1 MRLFLWFLTRAC
13 HHRYTLT
20 PKNNIHTELPLNL
33 QQLRFVRETVRQ
45 KFSLTRAADVL
56 FTSQPG
62 VSKAIAEFENELG
75 FAVFQRHGKRVLALT
90 QPGEKVLKVVE
101 RILDE
106 VDNLSRVGHDFA
118 DEEAGKLTIAT
129 THTQARYFLPKI
141 VTQFRQQFPK
151 VQVSLLQ
158 GTPRQIGE
166 WVQQGQAEI
175 GVATE
180 ALTLFDSLVTLPCYQ
195 WQHVAVAPKG
205 HALHKHAQ
213 EISLKHLARHPIVTY
228 ETQFAGRGRIDMAF
242 SGEGIK
248 PNIVLEAID
257 ADVIKTYVA
266 LGLGI
271 GIIAGVAFDAV
282 RDTPLQAI
290 AVGHLFGTHTARVAV
305 RRGTFLRGYTYACL
319 QLMTPNADAAQLKT
333 LVEGE

>member
-1 MRLFLWFLTRAC
+1 M
-13 HHRYTLT
+13 
-20 PKNNIHTELPLNL
+20 NL

-45 KFSLTRAADVL
+45 KFSLTRTADVL

-75 FAVFQRHGKRVLALT
+75 FAVFQRHGKRLLGLT
-90 QPGEKVLKVVE
+90 APGAQVLKVVE
-101 RILDE
+101 RILNE

-118 DEEAGKLTIAT
+118 EEDAGKLTIAT

-141 VTQFRQQFPK
+141 VTEFRQRFPK

-158 GTPRQIGE
+158 GTPRQIGD
-166 WVQQGQAEI
+166 WVAQGQADI

-180 ALTLFDSLVTLPCYQ
+180 ALTLFDALVTLPCYQ
-195 WQHVAVAPKG
+195 WQHVVIAPKG
-205 HALHKHAQ
+205 HALLKHAGDLT
-213 EISLKHLARHPIVTY
+213 LKHLARHPIVTY

-248 PNIVLEAID
+248 PHIVLEAID
-257 ADVIKTYVA
+257 ADVIKTYVT
-266 LGLGI
+266 LGLGV
-271 GIIAGVAFDAV
+271 GIIAGVAFDEQ
-282 RDTPLQAI
+282 RDAPLQSI
-290 AVGHLFGTHTARVAV
+290 AAGNLFGTHTARLAV
-305 RRGTFLRGYTYACL
+305 RRGTFLRGYTFTCL
-319 QLMTPNADAAQLKT
+319 HMMTPDADLDQLKA

>member
-1 MRLFLWFLTRAC
+1 M
-13 HHRYTLT
+13 
-20 PKNNIHTELPLNL
+20 NL
-33 QQLRFVRETVRQ
+33 QQLRFVREAVRQ

-75 FAVFQRHGKRVLALT
+75 FAVFQRHGKRVLGLT
-90 QPGEKVLKVVE
+90 APGEQVLKVVE
-101 RILDE
+101 RILNE

-118 DEEAGKLTIAT
+118 DEESGKLTIAT

-141 VTQFRQQFPK
+141 VTEFRERFPK
-151 VQVSLLQ
+151 VQVALLQ

-166 WVQQGQAEI
+166 WVQQGQADI

-195 WQHVAVAPKG
+195 WQHVVVAPKG
-205 HALHKHAQ
+205 HAIHKHAQ
-213 EISLKHLARHPIVTY
+213 DISLKQLARHPIVTY

-248 PNIVLEAID
+248 PHIVLEAID
-257 ADVIKTYVA
+257 ADVIKTYVS

-271 GIIAGVAFDAV
+271 GIIAGVAFDAQ
-282 RDTPLQAI
+282 RDAPLAAI

-319 QLMTPNADAAQLKT
+319 QRMAVSVDEQQLKA
-333 LVEGE
+333 LVEGD